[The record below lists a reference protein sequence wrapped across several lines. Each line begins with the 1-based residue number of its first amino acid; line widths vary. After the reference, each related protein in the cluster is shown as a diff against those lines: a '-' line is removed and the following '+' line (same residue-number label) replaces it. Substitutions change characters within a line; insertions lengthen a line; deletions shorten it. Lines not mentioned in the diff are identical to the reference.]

1 MAEIKPIRMCRD
13 RVTTCPGF
21 EMAVA
26 GYKYWPPNKVLR
38 VHFIGGTPTMRSK
51 VEHYAKVWHP
61 FINIRFD
68 FVDDPNAEI
77 RVAFVPD
84 GTSWSALGTDALK
97 QVWFPNETM
106 NFGWLQD
113 DTPDDE
119 YSRVVTHEFGHA
131 LGCIH
136 EHQNPAVE
144 IPWNKDAVYRYYE
157 QSQGWSKEKVDQNL
171 FRRWEGALHSDFD
184 RFSIMLY
191 AVPKE
196 LTTGGFEV
204 GWNRE
209 LSEMDKK
216 FISMTYP
223 PKT

>member
-1 MAEIKPIRMCRD
+1 MAEIKPIRMCLD
-13 RVTTCPGF
+13 RVTTGPGF

-26 GYKYWPPNKVLR
+26 GHKHWPPNKVLR
-38 VHFIGGTPTMRSK
+38 VRFIGGTPTMRSK

-216 FISMTYP
+216 FISKTYP